1 MPLTLRAVALKSLS
15 GYGLRQWVVTFLLVA
30 TDKVVT
36 ILLNHPI
43 RLWNLIGRVL
53 QISIHGDDHI
63 SLCFLETTIK
73 GRALT
78 IVTTELDAFHMF

>member
-43 RLWNLIGRVL
+43 KA
-53 QISIHGDDHI
+53 
-63 SLCFLETTIK
+63 LESH
-73 GRALT
+73 RESPA
-78 IVTTELDAFHMF
+78 DQHPW